1 MRKLSVL
8 LIVLCISL
16 AWAGIRD
23 VQAAAK
29 EPYVIGVPLDL
40 TGPTS
45 LMGKPIEAVIKMRVE
60 EFNKAGGIH
69 GRALRLVILDNESAP
84 AKTVLNTKKLIDVDK
99 AVACLG
105 YTSSGT
111 TLAAVETA
119 ESGETVLYSHA
130 SSDKIWIPTKKWVFN
145 VVPRTME
152 ACTPM
157 MVDNLIKRGAKKV
170 AYIYIDNAMGQT
182 GLEAFNAH
190 VQKIGIKPA
199 IIEKYE
205 PAATDVSAQI
215 THIKNSGADGLFV
228 DGLAADAALVLKTAR
243 ELGFKYPINCGYGV
257 VGPEFIRLA
266 SKNGE
271 GVLSTSLRA
280 LVAKE
285 LPDTDPQ
292 KKVAVDLYEKY
303 TKNYGDFSLYA
314 GHGWDSISITAQ
326 ALTKVD
332 PNLDPTKEEDLKKI
346 RSQLRAS
353 IEGTKNFLGQ
363 NGIFNYSADN
373 HNGLPPGCYLP
384 VVIERG
390 KWVLYKGK

>member
-1 MRKLSVL
+1 MKKLLVL
-8 LIVLCISL
+8 VIVLCMGLIWTVSQE
-16 AWAGIRD
+16 

-29 EPYVIGVPLDL
+29 EPYVIGLAVDL

-45 LMGKPIEAVIKMRVE
+45 FIGKPVEAVIKMRVD
-60 EFNKAGGIH
+60 EFNKAGGIN
-69 GRALRLVILDNESAP
+69 GRALKLVILDNESAP
-84 AKTVLNTKKLIDVDK
+84 AKTVLNTKKLIEVDK
-99 AVACLG
+99 VVACLG
-105 YTSSGT
+105 YSSSGT
-111 TLAAVETA
+111 TLAAIETA

-157 MVDNLIKRGAKKV
+157 MIDNLIKRGAKKIS
-170 AYIYIDNAMGQT
+170 YIYIDNAMGQT
-182 GLEAFNAH
+182 GLEAFNVY
-190 VQKIGIKPA
+190 VQKTGIKPA

-205 PAATDVSAQI
+205 PAATDVSPQI

-228 DGLAADAALVLKTAR
+228 DGLAADGALVLKTAR
-243 ELGFKYPINCGYGV
+243 ELGFRSPINFGYGI

-266 SKNGE
+266 SKYGE

-292 KKVAVDLYEKY
+292 KKVAVDLYNKY
-303 TKNYGDFSLYA
+303 TKAFGDFSLYA
-314 GHGWDSISITAQ
+314 GHGWDSISISAQ
-326 ALTKVD
+326 ALAKVD
-332 PNLDPTKEEDLKKI
+332 PSLDPTNEGDLKKI

-363 NGIFNYSADN
+363 NGIFSYTPDN
-373 HNGLPPGCYLP
+373 HNGLPPGCYVP
-384 VVIERG
+384 VVIEKG
-390 KWVLYKGK
+390 KWAFYKEK

>member
-1 MRKLSVL
+1 MKKFLM
-8 LIVLCISL
+8 LIMVLCMGLS
-16 AWAGIRD
+16 WAVNRD
-23 VQAAAK
+23 VHAAGK

-45 LMGKPIEAVIKMRVE
+45 FIGKPVEAVIKMRVD
-60 EFNKAGGIH
+60 EFNKAGGIN
-69 GRALRLVILDNESAP
+69 GRPLKLVILDNESAP

-105 YTSSGT
+105 YSSSGT
-111 TLAAVETA
+111 TLAAIETA

-157 MVDNLIKRGAKKV
+157 MIDNLIKRGAKKV
-170 AYIYIDNAMGQT
+170 AFMYIDNAMGQT
-182 GLEAFNAH
+182 GLEAFNAY

-199 IIEKYE
+199 IIEKHE

-228 DGLAADAALVLKTAR
+228 DGLAADAALALKTAR
-243 ELGFKYPINCGYGV
+243 ELGFKAPINFGYGV

-266 SKNGE
+266 SKYGE

-280 LVAKE
+280 LVARE
-285 LPDTDPQ
+285 LPDSDPQ
-292 KKVAVDLYEKY
+292 KKVAVDLYEQY
-303 TKNYGDFSLYA
+303 TKAFGDFSLYA
-314 GHGWDSISITAQ
+314 GHGWDSMSITAQ
-326 ALTKVD
+326 TLAKVD

-346 RSQLRAS
+346 RSQLRAN

-363 NGIFNYSADN
+363 NGIFSYSPDN
-373 HNGLPPGCYLP
+373 HNGLPPGCYVP
-384 VVIERG
+384 VVIEKG
-390 KWVLYKGK
+390 KWALYKGR